1 MDEQRLIELLVEL
14 HQGLLR
20 LGPGDDAATLRALA
34 LCTSL
39 PERPTILDIG
49 CGTGAQSLLLAGTT
63 RGLVIATD
71 LMPSF
76 LTQLDNN
83 AAYRGV
89 GRHVATCVADMGCLP
104 FAPNSFDLAWSE
116 GAVYLVGFDEGLA
129 RWRPLVRSGG
139 WLVVSELS
147 WFTPDPPAELADFWS
162 ENYPAMR
169 TVEANLAAAL
179 ELEWNPIGHF
189 RLPEEGWREG
199 YYRPLKRRLPVF
211 LEAHT
216 TDPEAESVVTMV
228 EREME
233 LMTRHPEHC
242 GYAFY
247 VLCRG

>member
-1 MDEQRLIELLVEL
+1 MDEERLIELLVEL

-39 PERPTILDIG
+39 PERPRILDIG
-49 CGTGAQSLLLAGTT
+49 CGTGAQSLLLAETT

-83 AAYRGV
+83 AAHRGV
-89 GRHVATCVADMGCLP
+89 GRYVATCVADMGCLP
-104 FAPNSFDLAWSE
+104 FASNSFDLAWSE
-116 GAVYLVGFDEGLA
+116 GAIYLIGFDEGLT

-139 WLVVSELS
+139 WLVISELS
-147 WFTPDPPAELADFWS
+147 WFTPDPPAELADFWI

-169 TVEANLAAAL
+169 TVEANLVAAR
-179 ELEWNPIGHF
+179 ELGWNPVGHF
-189 RLPEEGWREG
+189 RLPEKGWRER
-199 YYRPLKRRLPVF
+199 YYGPLKRRLPVF

-216 TDPEAESVVTMV
+216 ADPEAESVVAMV

-233 LMTRHPEHC
+233 LMNRHRESC

-247 VLCRG
+247 VLRRG